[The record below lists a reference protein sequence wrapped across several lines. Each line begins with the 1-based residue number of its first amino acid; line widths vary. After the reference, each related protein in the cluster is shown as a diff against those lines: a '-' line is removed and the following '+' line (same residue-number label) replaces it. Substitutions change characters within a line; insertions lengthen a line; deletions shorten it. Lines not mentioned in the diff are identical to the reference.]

1 MGPLPLFTNNKER
14 KMFYLGM
21 IFLCFFSLLNTYQSY
36 QNFTLNEIY
45 HTNGTI
51 INIYN
56 KPNKTLLK
64 IKNKD
69 FTFFTSTFKETDLKI
84 FDTVDLYLISKNIS
98 FYNYLKVLYLESFS
112 IHKIITKKS
121 TKQLLYNSIS
131 LQHTQKGISSLYAAL
146 YIATPLTIEIRRLSA
161 KLSLSHLIA
170 ISGFHLG
177 VMSFVLYFIIHLFY
191 NKIHQSYFPY
201 RNIKF
206 DILIVIIGILLY
218 YLYFLDTPPSLLRAF
233 VMFVFAL
240 FLLRNNIQIVSFET
254 LLIISVF
261 ILALFPKL
269 LFSLS
274 LWFSILGVF
283 DIFLFIK
290 YFKNLHKYIQ
300 FILFNFWIYMAINP
314 ITHYF
319 FGTTAIEQ
327 LYSPILTIVFTF
339 FYPISVIAHL
349 LHVGSSF
356 DGLLQF
362 LIKLDIVSVE
372 VYTPLW
378 VLCIYIVLSL
388 LSIQS
393 KRVFIF
399 LNILMIVYMIWLFR
413 FVF

>member
-1 MGPLPLFTNNKER
+1 
-14 KMFYLGM
+14 M
-21 IFLCFFSLLNTYQSY
+21 IFLCFFSLFTIYQSY
-36 QNFTLNEIY
+36 QKFTLNEIY
-45 HTNGTI
+45 HTHGTI
-51 INIYN
+51 INIYD

-64 IKNKD
+64 VKNKD
-69 FTFFTSTFKETDLKI
+69 FIFFTSTYKETDLKI
-84 FDTVDLYLISKNIS
+84 FDTVDLYLISKNIT
-98 FYNYLKVLYLESFS
+98 FYNYLKVLYLKSFS

-131 LQHTQKGISSLYAAL
+131 LQHTHKGISSLYAAL
-146 YIATPLTIEIRRLSA
+146 YIATPLTAEIRKLSA
-161 KLSLSHLIA
+161 KLSVSHLIA

-177 VMSFVLYFIIHLFY
+177 VMSFVLYFIIHIFY
-191 NKIHQSYFPY
+191 NQIHQSYFPY

-206 DILIVIIGILLY
+206 DILIVTICILLY

-283 DIFLFIK
+283 YIFLFIK

-319 FGTTAIEQ
+319 FGATAIEQ
-327 LYSPILTIVFTF
+327 LYSPILTIIFTF
-339 FYPISVIAHL
+339 FYPISIIAHL
-349 LHVGSSF
+349 FHMGSLF

-378 VLCIYIVLSL
+378 MLCIYIILSL
-388 LSIQS
+388 LSIKS

>member
-218 YLYFLDTPPSLLRAF
+218 YLYFLDTRH
-233 VMFVFAL
+233 V
-240 FLLRNNIQIVSFET
+240 
-254 LLIISVF
+254 
-261 ILALFPKL
+261 
-269 LFSLS
+269 
-274 LWFSILGVF
+274 
-283 DIFLFIK
+283 
-290 YFKNLHKYIQ
+290 H
-300 FILFNFWIYMAINP
+300 
-314 ITHYF
+314 
-319 FGTTAIEQ
+319 
-327 LYSPILTIVFTF
+327 
-339 FYPISVIAHL
+339 AHL
-349 LHVGSSF
+349 CS
-356 DGLLQF
+356 
-362 LIKLDIVSVE
+362 
-372 VYTPLW
+372 
-378 VLCIYIVLSL
+378 
-388 LSIQS
+388 
-393 KRVFIF
+393 
-399 LNILMIVYMIWLFR
+399 
-413 FVF
+413 